1 MSAEVF
7 MLVVEGWKGNLLLL
21 AAWGIIASLASL
33 YLGYVLPAP
42 LPQALPALRTESQQ
56 DHINIGG

>member
-1 MSAEVF
+1 